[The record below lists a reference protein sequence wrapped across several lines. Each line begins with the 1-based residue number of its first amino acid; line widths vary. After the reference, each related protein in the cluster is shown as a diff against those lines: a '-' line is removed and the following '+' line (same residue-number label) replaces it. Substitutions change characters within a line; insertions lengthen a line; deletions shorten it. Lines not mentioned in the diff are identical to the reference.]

1 MQGPP
6 PDLTKVAVGS
16 RWRGSGRTLT
26 EAELSWACM
35 LSGDWHPIHA
45 DATFAAASPV
55 GQRTFHGGYG
65 IFLCLGVA
73 ASFPDVGSRSA
84 VALGTESW
92 KFTAPLFVGDT
103 VHVEVEVT
111 ELRRTSDGTRAIV
124 QRRVKLIKDGGV
136 IAQEGVAGLLV
147 YLSAEHGDFED
158 AAAQA

>member
-1 MQGPP
+1 
-6 PDLTKVAVGS
+6 
-16 RWRGSGRTLT
+16 
-26 EAELSWACM
+26 M

-73 ASFPDVGSRSA
+73 ASFPDVGTRSA

-103 VHVEVEVT
+103 VHVEVEII
-111 ELRRTSDGTRAIV
+111 EMRRTSDGKRAIV
-124 QRRVKLIKDGGV
+124 QRRVRLVKGGGEV
-136 IAQEGVAGLLV
+136 AQEGVAGLLV
-147 YLSAEHGDFED
+147 YLSAEQGDYD
-158 AAAQA
+158 TAAAQS